1 MEFFAFLSFLSCVV
15 SILFGGF
22 IFLKTT
28 NNLPN
33 KIFFLICLISSLL
46 CFAEFE
52 LRLSETFERAFF
64 WSKVYSFWP
73 LGLAFLFH
81 FIYSLN
87 KKAKLK
93 SASTIFIYGPAILV
107 VMIELFTQKITV
119 GPMKVPWGWTF
130 QYELSWISILVAFW
144 SIGILILSV
153 HQSLS
158 YYLKSNGQIKK
169 QAYYI
174 FVGCFLNALVSILFD
189 VLFPA
194 FELPIPE
201 LGNSFS
207 SILLMI
213 LAYAIWKY
221 QLFEVQPKSLAGKI
235 VATIS
240 DSLLFVDS
248 KLGIIEVNQ
257 AALELL
263 RYNRDELLGQ
273 PIDIILNQSGGELK
287 GEQIFKKL
295 DNQGLINDFEVNFR
309 TKDNQLVPVSLS
321 LTLADY
327 ENQNKRGMILL
338 GRNITER
345 KKMIENLKQ
354 REIQLRK
361 LNASKD
367 KFFSILAHDLK
378 NPFHAI
384 LSSSELLDSAYSE
397 LEEDERKELVSYI
410 HQSSESIYSLLE
422 NLLTWSRS
430 QQGNIV
436 YRPVSLNLK
445 KVVDES
451 IYALRDMAARKA
463 INLYTTMGEDMKVFA
478 DLDMLSIILRNL
490 ISNAIKF
497 TPNGGEVLVSARKQD
512 GNETFVHVSVE
523 DTGVG
528 IDENNLPNLFRID
541 RNVSTTGTNF
551 ESGTGLGLLLC
562 KEFAEKLGSEISV
575 ESKQG
580 EGSKFSFTLSQF
592 SEN

>member
-15 SILFGGF
+15 SFLFGGF
-22 IFLKTT
+22 IFLKTAKSLS
-28 NNLPN
+28 NRV
-33 KIFFLICLISSLL
+33 FFLICLISSLL

-64 WSKVYSFWP
+64 WSKAYSVWP
-73 LGLAFLFH
+73 LGLAFLLH
-81 FIYSLN
+81 FVYSLN

-93 SASTIFIYGPAILV
+93 SVSTYLIYGPAILF
-107 VMIELFTQKITV
+107 VMVELFTQKITS
-119 GPMKVPWGWTF
+119 GPMKVFWGWTF
-130 QYELSWISILVAFW
+130 QYEYNWLSVTVATW
-144 SIGILILSV
+144 SIGILFLGV
-153 HQSLS
+153 HHSLS

-174 FVGCFLNALVSILFD
+174 FVGYFLNAVVSVLFD

-221 QLFEVQPKSLAGKI
+221 QLFEVKPESLAGKI

-257 AALELL
+257 AALDLL
-263 RYNRDELLGQ
+263 RYQRDELLGQ
-273 PIDIILNQSGGELK
+273 PIDLILNQSDGELK
-287 GEQIFKKL
+287 GGQIL
-295 DNQGLINDFEVNFR
+295 NRLENAGLINDLEIDFK
-309 TKDNQLVPVSLS
+309 TKDNRLIPVSLS
-321 LTLADY
+321 LALADY
-327 ENQNKRGMILL
+327 ENQNKRGMIFL
-338 GRNITER
+338 GRNITDR
-345 KKMIENLKQ
+345 KKMIESLKQ
-354 REIQLRK
+354 REIQLKK

-397 LEEDERKELVSYI
+397 LDENERRELVSYVR
-410 HQSSESIYSLLE
+410 QSSESIFRLLE

-436 YRPVSLNLK
+436 YRPVSLSLK
-445 KVVDES
+445 KVVDETTF
-451 IYALRDMAARKA
+451 ALRDMAARKA
-463 INLYTTMGEDMKVFA
+463 ITLNTTIDDDLIVFA
-478 DLDMLSIILRNL
+478 DFDMLSIILRNL

-497 TPNGGEVLVSARKQD
+497 TPNGGEVLVLARKQD

-528 IDENNLPNLFRID
+528 IDADNISKLFRMDYNI
-541 RNVSTTGTNF
+541 STSGTNS
-551 ESGTGLGLLLC
+551 EAGTGLGLLLC
-562 KEFAEKLGSEISV
+562 KEFAEKLGSDISV
-575 ESKQG
+575 ESKPG
-580 EGSKFSFTLSQF
+580 EGSKFSFRLSRF

>member
-1 MEFFAFLSFLSCVV
+1 MKTGKSLSNIV
-15 SILFGGF
+15 
-22 IFLKTT
+22 
-28 NNLPN
+28 
-33 KIFFLICLISSLL
+33 FFLVCLSSALL
-46 CFAEFE
+46 GFVEFE
-52 LRLSETFERAFF
+52 LRLSESYERAFF
-64 WSKVYSFWP
+64 WTKVYSVWP
-73 LGLAFLFH
+73 LVLAFLLH
-81 FIYSLN
+81 FIYILN

-93 SASTIFIYGPAILV
+93 SISTLFIYGPAFLITIV
-107 VMIELFTQKITV
+107 ELFTQKITT
-119 GPMKVPWGWTF
+119 GPMKVFWGWTF
-130 QYELSWISILVAFW
+130 QYEYNWWSVTVAVW
-144 SIGILILSV
+144 SIGILLLGV
-153 HQSLS
+153 FHSLS
-158 YYLKSNGQIKK
+158 YYLKSSGQIKK

-174 FVGCFLNALVSILFD
+174 LVGYSLNAVISVLFD
-189 VLFPA
+189 ILFPA
-194 FELPIPE
+194 FEISVPE

-207 SILLMI
+207 SMLLMI

-221 QLFEVQPKSLAGKI
+221 QLFEVKPESLAGKI

-263 RYNRDELLGQ
+263 HYQREELLGQ
-273 PIDIILNQSGGELK
+273 PIDLILNQSDGELK
-287 GEQIFKKL
+287 GEQILGRLEK
-295 DNQGLINDFEVNFR
+295 NELINDLEVDFR
-309 TKDNQLVPVSLS
+309 TKDNRMIPVSLS
-321 LTLADY
+321 LALADY
-327 ENQNKRGMILL
+327 ENQKKRGMIFLA
-338 GRNITER
+338 RNITER

-354 REIQLRK
+354 RETELKK

-384 LSSSELLDSAYSE
+384 LSSSQLLDSAYSE
-397 LEEDERKELVSYI
+397 LEDEERKELVSYVY
-410 HQSSESIYSLLE
+410 QSSTSIFRLLE

-436 YRPVSLNLK
+436 YRPVTLSLG
-445 KVVDES
+445 KVVNES
-451 IYALRDMAARKA
+451 IFALRDMAARKA
-463 INLYTTMGEDMKVFA
+463 INLHSSIGDDLIVLA

-497 TPNGGEVLVSARKQD
+497 TPNGGEVLVTARKQD

-523 DTGVG
+523 DNGVG
-528 IDENNLPNLFRID
+528 IDEDNMPNLFRID
-541 RNVSTTGTNF
+541 CNVSTTGTNS

-575 ESKQG
+575 ESKPGQ
-580 EGSKFSFTLSQF
+580 GSKFSFTLSRF